1 MISESSSDIVTIGRG
16 SNNRII
22 IDEQSVSLHHASL
35 SLVNGRYWLKDLGS
49 SNGTY
54 VGGRRITESV
64 INIGDVVSFG
74 LANTKFSGID
84 FPLYSEDLSKEV
96 ISNRGSLFIRNQ
108 IFAKKTL
115 FLALMSVLVIFTLVR
130 LRGSEFSSTDLAR
143 ATVLI
148 IVNDSFGEQCWSGS
162 GALILEGKF
171 VVTNAHVAA
180 LSPEDG
186 PEYSDCTVISIGLSD
201 SSGLNP
207 SNFVGGNIAAIDVE
221 RDLAIVELNEPI
233 DNKNRKSLVIRDR
246 EVGLEMQ
253 IRVFGY
259 PGIGGDS
266 LTTSSGVISGLD
278 RSSKFSYFKVSAD
291 ISSGNS
297 GGPVVDNEGKLI
309 GIATAINR
317 QEIDCSSGT
326 TCYSEGNGLGLVRPI
341 SLLQPLLEKIGTTE

>member
-1 MISESSSDIVTIGRG
+1 MSDQNSDIVTIGRG
-16 SNNRII
+16 KDNRII

-54 VGGRRITESV
+54 VGGRRITESA
-64 INIGDVVSFG
+64 IDIGDVVNFG
-74 LANTKFSGID
+74 LTKTKFSGID
-84 FPLYSEDLSKEV
+84 FPLFSEDLSKEFL
-96 ISNRGSLFIRNQ
+96 SNKSNLSLKNQ
-108 IFAKKTL
+108 VLSKKGFFL
-115 FLALMSVLVIFTLVR
+115 AVVGFLALFTLVR
-130 LRGSEFSSTDLAR
+130 SRGSELSTTDLAR

-148 IVNDSFGEQCWSGS
+148 IVNDSIGEQCWSGS
-162 GALILEGKF
+162 GALILKGKY

-207 SNFVGGNIAAIDVE
+207 SNFVGGKIAAIDVE
-221 RDLAIVELNEPI
+221 RDLAIVELDEPI
-233 DNKNRKSLVIRDR
+233 ESENRKSLVIREND
-246 EVGLEMQ
+246 VGLEMQ

-266 LTTSSGVISGLD
+266 LTTSSGIISGLD

-297 GGPVVDNEGKLI
+297 GGPVVDDEGKLI

-341 SLLQPLLEKIGTTE
+341 SLLKPLLEKISTAD